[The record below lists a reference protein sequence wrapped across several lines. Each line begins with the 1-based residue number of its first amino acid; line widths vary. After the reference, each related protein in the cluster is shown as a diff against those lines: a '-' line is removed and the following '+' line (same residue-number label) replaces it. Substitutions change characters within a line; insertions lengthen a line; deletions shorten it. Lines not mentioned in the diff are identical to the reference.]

1 MTAFCRFIAIFVQIP
16 SQAGQ
21 IKTTVMLK
29 WNFKRVCKM
38 RGIEKPY
45 SFFIK
50 LGISHTIASHMA
62 TNKTDKILL
71 RHLETVCLALN
82 CTPDDILEWVPR
94 SKKQDNPLTAL
105 HALKPGPKTEDAA
118 ALLRALPAS
127 KLEELAKLLR
137 EGKD

>member
-1 MTAFCRFIAIFVQIP
+1 
-16 SQAGQ
+16 
-21 IKTTVMLK
+21 MLI

-45 SFFIK
+45 SFFVK
-50 LGISHTIASHMA
+50 LGISHTVASHMA

-82 CTPDDILEWVPR
+82 CTPDDILEWVPANK
-94 SKKQDNPLTAL
+94 SQDKPLTAL
-105 HALKPGPKTEDAA
+105 HALKPDAKSEDAA
-118 ALLRALPAS
+118 ALLHALPVS
-127 KLEELAKLLR
+127 KLEELARVLR

>member
-1 MTAFCRFIAIFVQIP
+1 
-16 SQAGQ
+16 
-21 IKTTVMLK
+21 MLK
-29 WNFKRVCKM
+29 WNFTRMCKM

-82 CTPDDILEWVPR
+82 CTPDDILEWVPG
-94 SKKQDNPLTAL
+94 SKKQDNANTAL
-105 HALKPGPKTEDAA
+105 YALKPDTKKDDAA
-118 ALLRALPAS
+118 DLLRALPAS

>member
-1 MTAFCRFIAIFVQIP
+1 
-16 SQAGQ
+16 
-21 IKTTVMLK
+21 MLK
-29 WNFKRVCKM
+29 WNFTRMCKM

-50 LGISHTIASHMA
+50 LGISHTVASNMA

-71 RHLETVCLALN
+71 RHLNTVCIALN
-82 CTPDDILEWVPR
+82 CTPDDLMEWIPG
-94 SKKQDNPLTAL
+94 SKAQDKPNTAL
-105 HALKPGPKTEDAA
+105 FTLKPDTKSDDAA

-137 EGKD
+137 EGKE

>member
-1 MTAFCRFIAIFVQIP
+1 M
-16 SQAGQ
+16 
-21 IKTTVMLK
+21 
-29 WNFKRVCKM
+29 CKM

-62 TNKTDKILL
+62 TNKTDKLLL

-82 CTPDDILEWVPR
+82 CTPDDLLEWVPGN
-94 SKKQDNPLTAL
+94 KKQDNPLTAL
-105 HALKPGPKTEDAA
+105 HTLKQKPESEDAA
-118 ALLRALPAS
+118 DLLRALPAS

-137 EGKD
+137 EDK